1 MKNIFLLMFVGF
13 PFAFYGQNNLEH
25 SQDSLLT
32 KIEKYNLQG
41 KEYCITEQVEEE
53 FMQKTFHFPKEFSS
67 IEKDISLIS
76 QVDTLFASY
85 VQVDEGKG
93 SAMKLYY
100 LQDSR
105 VKGIFPNI
113 DTVNDNLANYLL
125 YDAGIPIKKYS
136 IKPFYDIHSWIEE
149 MVFQDFNRPMQEQPL
164 EIDSIKQS
172 YKIQDQFASHG
183 QRVITPCY
191 SVVEQKIRDKDTS
204 QMEYVFLRSTTAKV
218 DNWIVIAKKSGVIW
232 VYDIVSDAKDNGLIS
247 LQKARINNI
256 GFDQKRVVVFQEDKQ
271 LLWGA
276 YFEPTR
282 NSKWN
287 KTNQFE
293 FDYNR
298 KSDKKAI
305 TARVVVDYG
314 QELNTPFF
322 KIVLAL
328 THNPEY
334 FKITTSLNDL
344 DFSQICKTFDFSM
357 KSDFKN
363 TYTLKDNL

>member
-1 MKNIFLLMFVGF
+1 MLVSF

-25 SQDSLLT
+25 SQDSILT

-41 KEYCITEQVEEE
+41 KEYYITQQVEEE
-53 FMQKTFHFPKEFSS
+53 FVEKTFHFPKEFSS

-76 QVDTLFASY
+76 EVDSLFGSYAQVDG
-85 VQVDEGKG
+85 DKG
-93 SAMKLYY
+93 SVMKLYY

-105 VKGIFPNI
+105 VKGILPNI
-113 DTVNDNLANYLL
+113 DTDNDSLVNYLL
-125 YDAGIPIKKYS
+125 YDAGFPIKKYS
-136 IKPFYDIHSWIEE
+136 IKPYYDIHSWIKE
-149 MVFQDFNRPMQEQPL
+149 MVYQDFNRAIQEQPL
-164 EIDSIKQS
+164 DFEPIKQS
-172 YKIQDQFASHG
+172 YKIEDEFARHG

-191 SVVEQKIRDKDTS
+191 SVVEQKIRDKDTP
-204 QMEYVFLRSTTAKV
+204 QIEYIFLKSTTAKEDKWV
-218 DNWIVIAKKSGVIW
+218 VIAKKSGVIW
-232 VYDIVSDAKDNGLIS
+232 VYDIVSDAKDNEIIS

-282 NSKWN
+282 NSTWN

-293 FDYNR
+293 FDYSR
-298 KSDKKAI
+298 KSDKKPI
-305 TARVVVDYG
+305 TTRVVVDYG
-314 QELNTPFF
+314 QDLNTPFY

-328 THNPEY
+328 THNPEF

-363 TYTLKDNL
+363 TYTLKENL